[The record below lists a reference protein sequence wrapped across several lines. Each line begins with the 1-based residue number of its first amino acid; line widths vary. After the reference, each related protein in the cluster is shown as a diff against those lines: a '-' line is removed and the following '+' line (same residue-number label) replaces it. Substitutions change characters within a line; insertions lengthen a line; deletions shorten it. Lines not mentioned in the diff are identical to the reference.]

1 MFLKLM
7 CNNTTISKI
16 HASEIQIILNDLQ
29 RRENKVLGVI
39 SLSLEFVLYLFQVC
53 FALEINLFV

>member
-1 MFLKLM
+1 M